1 MEVEMPDTET
11 KKKLLLKAIKEY
23 GGFIIAR
30 DKVGVPRSTYY
41 QWLKADEPFKE
52 AVYEAK
58 EAFGEDMLQIAID
71 RIRNPDKGKGSDVL
85 LIAVLNA
92 YMASTF
98 RPTGNEDG
106 QERVRDWIHELRA
119 MARGEKQDPNVKISE
134 TVENSLDNI
143 LAKKKPNDDTP

>member
-1 MEVEMPDTET
+1 
-11 KKKLLLKAIKEY
+11 
-23 GGFIIAR
+23 
-30 DKVGVPRSTYY
+30 
-41 QWLKADEPFKE
+41 
-52 AVYEAK
+52 
-58 EAFGEDMLQIAID
+58 
-71 RIRNPDKGKGSDVL
+71 
-85 LIAVLNA
+85 
-92 YMASTF
+92 MASTF